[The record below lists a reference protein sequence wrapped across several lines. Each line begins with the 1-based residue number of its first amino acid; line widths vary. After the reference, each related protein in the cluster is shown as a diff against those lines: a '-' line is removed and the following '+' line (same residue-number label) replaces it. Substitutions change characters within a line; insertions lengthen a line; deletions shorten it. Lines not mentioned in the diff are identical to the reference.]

1 MRLAMTSLV
10 PAAVVAVM
18 LAGCETKITRISAV
32 CRAGDQPTD
41 TVHWFYTSKVDPT
54 VIKRIPRAIDITLH
68 YNGADPRM
76 VPPITTY
83 FYRKSGAALR
93 VVSTASATIPPSG
106 TFVYHVDTGGY
117 DQALAATGR
126 EQAEEVAFVVAVD
139 GSYFGGLLSPPSCG
153 RWPDGHLDIDN
164 ASELPDLKDKHPL
177 NMAATD
183 WLKVSSLPTVVLRT
197 EGPEVSTYAFFAA
210 PIALTATGNET
221 SVPTD
226 LPKRAAEVGVTPATS
241 TFTITGAPTP
251 TIGSAPGAV
260 LIGAAPAENPI
271 GPSAGKPGGNP

>member
-106 TFVYHVDTGGY
+106 TFIYHVDTGGY
-117 DQALAATGR
+117 DQALTATGR
-126 EQAEEVAFVVAVD
+126 EQAEEVAFVVVVD
-139 GSYFGGLLSPPSCG
+139 GSYFGGLLSPPGCG
-153 RWPDGHLDIDN
+153 RWADGHLDIDK
-164 ASELPDLKDKHPL
+164 AAELPDLRDKHPL
-177 NMAATD
+177 NMTATD

-197 EGPEVSTYAFFAA
+197 EGPEVSTYAFFDA
-210 PIALTATGNET
+210 PIALTGTGNET
-221 SVPTD
+221 SVPVD
-226 LPKRAAEVGVTPATS
+226 LAKRAAEVGVTPATP
-241 TFTITGAPTP
+241 TFAITGAPTP
-251 TIGSAPGAV
+251 YINGVPGAV